1 MACQTLFLHGIIQDC
16 NGNLGGVSDVWLIN
30 REDISAVTVS
40 SAYTINGISGVPM
53 ISTITLDADKSFK
66 HFYVR
71 KNTSSMNSTLNVN
84 DNGSSYVTTELNLV
98 FARMDAQKRLEM
110 NALAK
115 EDIAA
120 LVKDANGTWFYLGK
134 DNPVTSSAGTGETGV
149 QKSDNNQYTSTL
161 LDDSTEYPY
170 IVDPA
175 AIEALGLE

>member
-1 MACQTLFLHGIIQDC
+1 MACTSITLRGIVQDC
-16 NGNLGGVSDVWLIN
+16 NGNLGGVSEVWLIN
-30 REDISAVTVS
+30 RDSVSAVEVS
-40 SAYTINGISGVPM
+40 SGYTVNGFSGVPM
-53 ISTITLDADKSFK
+53 VSAITLATGASFVK
-66 HFYVR
+66 FYVR

-120 LVKDANGTWFYLGK
+120 LVKDANGTWFYLGY

>member
-1 MACQTLFLHGIIQDC
+1 MACTSITLRGIVQDC
-16 NGNLGGVSDVWLIN
+16 NGNLGGVSEVWLIN
-30 REDISAVTVS
+30 RDSVSAVTVS
-40 SAYTINGISGVPM
+40 SAYTINGFSGVPM
-53 ISTITLDADKSFK
+53 ISAITLATGASFV

-71 KNTSSMNSTLNVN
+71 KNTSSMTSTLNVN

-120 LVKDANGTWFYLGK
+120 LVKDANGTWFYLGY